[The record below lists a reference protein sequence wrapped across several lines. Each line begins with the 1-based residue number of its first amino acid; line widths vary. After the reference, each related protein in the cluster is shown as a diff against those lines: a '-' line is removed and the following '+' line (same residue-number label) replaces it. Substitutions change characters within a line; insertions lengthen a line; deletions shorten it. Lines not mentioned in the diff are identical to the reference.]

1 MTKRLLPA
9 LVALALAGCAVGP
22 DYSRPKFDM
31 PDNWAAQNAQPGGAT
46 DQAVEAGWWKRF
58 NDPVLDQL
66 IDAARSY
73 NQDLAVA
80 AARVDQAAAQAGIAR
95 AALLPSVSGEAN
107 YTRGRTSAETTAPG
121 TPLVSDV
128 RTVNGVVSWEL
139 DLWGKLRRLNEA
151 ARANFLASGY
161 NRDAVELSLDS
172 QVANTYFLLRAF
184 DAQLK
189 VTEQTLTSRQESL
202 HLQQKR
208 FQGGLISALDLH
220 QAESEEASARAA
232 VPEIRQSVE
241 QTEHALS
248 VLTGRSP
255 RDLLSPTPRGKE
267 LGALAIPPVVPGGL
281 PSTLLTRR
289 PDVAAAEQQLVAANA
304 QIGVAR
310 AAYFPTI
317 SLTGAIGSQ
326 SVSLSSLFTGPTK
339 TWSFAG
345 DLAGPIFNWG
355 ATGYGVDA
363 ATAGQKQALASYQ
376 SAVQNAFRDTL
387 DALSAIDGSGKS
399 ELGQAD
405 QLRALRETQRLARL
419 RYDNGYSSYLEV
431 LDAERNTYSSELSVI
446 NARLARLSAAVSLY
460 KALGGGWSQA
470 DADAQPDR
478 GTSPTP
484 TLAPSP
490 VAKAQG

>member
-9 LVALALAGCAVGP
+9 VVALALAGCAVGP

-31 PDNWAAQNAQPGGAT
+31 PDSWAAQNSQPGGAVGQT
-46 DQAVEAGWWKRF
+46 AEAGWWKRF

-66 IDAARSY
+66 VDEALSY
-73 NQDLAVA
+73 NQDLAAA

-95 AALLPSVSGEAN
+95 AALLPSLDYNAN
-107 YTRGRTSAETTAPG
+107 FTRGRVSAETAVPG
-121 TPLVSDV
+121 TLLVSDV
-128 RTVNGVVSWEL
+128 RTVNGVLSWEL
-139 DLWGKLRRLNEA
+139 DLWGKLRRSSEA
-151 ARANFLASGY
+151 ARANFVASRY
-161 NRDAVELSLDS
+161 NRDAVELSLAS
-172 QVANTYFLLRAF
+172 QVTNTYFQLRAL
-184 DAQLK
+184 DVQLK
-189 VTEQTLTSRQESL
+189 VTEQTLATREESL
-202 HLQQKR
+202 RLQQKR
-208 FQGGLISALDLH
+208 YRGGLISALDLH
-220 QAESEEASARAA
+220 QAESEEASSRAA
-232 VPEIRQSVE
+232 VPQLKQSVE

-267 LGALAIPPVVPGGL
+267 LAAMAIPPVVPEGL

-326 SVSLSSLFTGPTK
+326 SLSLSGLFTGPAK
-339 TWSFAG
+339 TWSFVGGA
-345 DLAGPIFNWG
+345 AGPIFNWG

-363 ATAGQKQALASYQ
+363 ATGGQKQALATYQ

-387 DALSAIDGSGKS
+387 DALSAINGSAKS
-399 ELGQAD
+399 EVGLVD
-405 QLRALRETQRLARL
+405 QLHALRETQRLAQL

-431 LDAERNTYSSELSVI
+431 LDAERNTYSSELNVI
-446 NARLARLSAAVSLY
+446 NARLARLNAAVSLY

-470 DADAQPDR
+470 AADAQPDR
-478 GTSPTP
+478 GPMTTP
-484 TLAPSP
+484 TLAP
-490 VAKAQG
+490 VAKQQG